1 MTMLRRRTGF
11 TLVEVMIALLIF
23 GMIAAGG
30 VAMLRFAVDNRAAM
44 KTVSDRGTALQ
55 RSRQLIKA
63 DLAQAAPRGGR
74 DRMGQPQLAFLGG
87 QGEPLLTLTRTGW
100 SNIGDRQRPSLQ
112 RVDYQVVEGRLER
125 VIHQQLDGGETMAPQ
140 VLYEGV
146 TAVSITFLSGGFES
160 PIWPVNDQR
169 QMPDAVR
176 IDMTLEGFGPV
187 SQWFLVG
194 GGAG

>member
-1 MTMLRRRTGF
+1 MTRPRRAGF

-30 VAMLRFAVDNRAAM
+30 VAMLSFSADNRAAM
-44 KTVSDRGTALQ
+44 KTVSDRTTALQ
-55 RSRQLIKA
+55 RARQQLKA
-63 DLAQAAPRGGR
+63 DLAQAAPRGVRDGLGR
-74 DRMGQPQLAFLGG
+74 PELAFLGG
-87 QGEPLLTLTRTGW
+87 RGELLLTLTRSGW
-100 SNIGDRQRPSLQ
+100 SNIADRSRPSLQ
-112 RVDYQVVEGRLER
+112 RVDYRLAEGRLER
-125 VIHQQLDGGETMAPQ
+125 IIHQQLDGGEPMAPQ

-146 TAVSITFLSGGFES
+146 SDARVTFLSGGFES

-176 IDMTLEGFGPV
+176 IDLTLEGYGPIT
-187 SQWFLVG
+187 QWFLVG